1 MITVSNNDPLP
12 LSEFQIGDYIFTP
25 DFGTVDIRI
34 TDSKGV
40 VVHETSVSFD
50 ADFSIPQDLLTVSG
64 SEVLSF
70 FKLTVKFSS
79 ENRLRIFTDIIRV
92 YTEILITVQPS
103 QVRTLLGLFSEELP
117 DEEIDFIGSYS
128 ELVEDIGETFLE
140 DTSARINKLILLH
153 EAMRH
158 AVSLELKTLKSNE
171 LDDTKKS
178 RLSSINIP
186 ALQKKIESQYWAHK
200 LTFEG
205 VDPLPEENLIEFIT
219 RTDPFTG
226 EDS

>member
-79 ENRLRIFTDIIRV
+79 ENRLRI
-92 YTEILITVQPS
+92 L
-103 QVRTLLGLFSEELP
+103 
-117 DEEIDFIGSYS
+117 
-128 ELVEDIGETFLE
+128 
-140 DTSARINKLILLH
+140 
-153 EAMRH
+153 
-158 AVSLELKTLKSNE
+158 
-171 LDDTKKS
+171 
-178 RLSSINIP
+178 
-186 ALQKKIESQYWAHK
+186 
-200 LTFEG
+200 
-205 VDPLPEENLIEFIT
+205 
-219 RTDPFTG
+219 
-226 EDS
+226 